1 MAVEEKVTEQGA
13 GIAVAGFI
21 QKNRKPLIAGMVSI
35 LVLAAAFAAGIGIR
49 DAAASGAVARVD
61 DLYDRFEALR
71 IDINNAE
78 KAGEV
83 DGLLEELKAF
93 AEKNSGYAG
102 ARAHVIIADIY
113 ADKKDWAAAEKA
125 WTQAAETAPKI
136 YLAPVSLYNAAA
148 AAEEQGNIERALG
161 LYRES
166 VSYGDFPAAPRA
178 QLNIGRLEEERRN
191 KDAALEAYRT
201 VIEKWPYATVWTNLA
216 NNRILALGL
225 Q

>member
-1 MAVEEKVTEQGA
+1 MAVEEKVTGQDAGA
-13 GIAVAGFI
+13 VIAGFI
-21 QKNRKPLIAGMVSI
+21 QKNRKPLIIGMASI
-35 LVLAAAFAAGIGIR
+35 LVLAVALAAGIGIR
-49 DAAASGAVARVD
+49 DAASSKAIARVD

-71 IDINNAE
+71 IDINDSE

-83 DGLLEELKAF
+83 EGLLEELKAF
-93 AEKNSGYAG
+93 AEKNFGYAG

-125 WTQAAETAPKI
+125 WTRAAKTAPKI

-148 AAEEQGNIERALG
+148 AAEEQGNVEGAIS

-166 VSYGDFPAAPRA
+166 ISYGDFPAAPRA

-216 NNRILALGL
+216 NNRIIALGL

>member
-1 MAVEEKVTEQGA
+1 MAVEEKITEQNA
-13 GIAVAGFI
+13 GLAVAGFI
-21 QKNRKPLIAGMVSI
+21 QKNRKFLIIGMVSI
-35 LVLAAAFAAGIGIR
+35 LVLAAAFIAGISIR
-49 DAAASGAVARVD
+49 DAMISRAVAAVD

-71 IDINNAE
+71 IDINNSE
-78 KAGEV
+78 RAGEV
-83 DGLLEELKAF
+83 DGLMEELKAL

-102 ARAHVIIADIY
+102 ARAYVIIANIY

-136 YLAPVSLYNAAA
+136 YLAPVSLYNAAT
-148 AAEEQGNIERALG
+148 AAEEQGNIEGAIG

-191 KDAALEAYRT
+191 KEAALEAYRI

-216 NNRILALGL
+216 NNRIIALGL

>member
-1 MAVEEKVTEQGA
+1 MAVEEKYEKQGA
-13 GIAVAGFI
+13 GQVIAGFI
-21 QKNRKPLIAGMVSI
+21 QKNRKPLVTGMVSI
-35 LVLAAAFAAGIGIR
+35 LVLLAAIVAGISIR
-49 DAAASGAVARVD
+49 DAAAAKAIARVD

-71 IDINNAE
+71 IDINDGGKAE
-78 KAGEV
+78 EV
-83 DGLLEELKAF
+83 EGFLEDLKAF

-102 ARAHVIIADIY
+102 ARAHVIIANIY

-125 WTQAAETAPKI
+125 WTQAAGTAPKI

-148 AAEEQGNIERALG
+148 AAEEQGNIEGAIAL
-161 LYRES
+161 YKES
-166 VSYGDFPAAPRA
+166 AAYGEFPAAPRA

-216 NNRILALGL
+216 NNRIIALSL
-225 Q
+225 